1 MEFLSSA
8 VSLILGEKRK
18 VNEKMKVKMMIG
30 LAAVAV
36 ATVAG
41 ASTNYVEM
49 VAKNRNPVAVVRAM
63 SGDSEL
69 AEPAA
74 FRAALEAVDAAGKAD
89 WALQAVSRRCPLT
102 AKAVLGRCGHLTAK
116 ARADVLAK
124 CGYDAAN
131 KSVELTPGEAG
142 YANYALLS
150 ASAGAVSPAAA
161 RNGILNSSVL
171 PVRRWIRAGGGSF
184 VGADGAKKVKAKLDE
199 LAKELNA
206 PRFGKAGAI
215 LKEIGI
221 EVEWEAVQARIPG
234 DTEVAEIRTK
244 LLDGETA
251 FSQGLQYRLC
261 AAMGVGGYNA
271 LVKEYNGK

>member
-1 MEFLSSA
+1 M
-8 VSLILGEKRK
+8 KT
-18 VNEKMKVKMMIG
+18 KMIMTV
-30 LAAVAV
+30 AAVAL

-41 ASTNYVEM
+41 ASTNYVEL
-49 VAKNRNPVAVVRAM
+49 VAKNRNPVATVRAM

-74 FRAALEAVDAAGKAD
+74 FRAVLEAVDAAAATGKVD
-89 WALQAVSRRCPLT
+89 WALQALSRRCPLT
-102 AKAVLGRCGHLTAK
+102 AKAVIGRCGHLTAK

-124 CGYDAAN
+124 CGYDAEN

-150 ASAGAVSPAAA
+150 ASAGAAAPTA
-161 RNGILNSSVL
+161 VRNGILNSSVL
-171 PVRRWIRAGGGSF
+171 PVRRWIRANGGSF
-184 VGADGAKKVKAKLDE
+184 VGANGAKQVKAKLDA

-206 PRFGKAGAI
+206 PRFGKAGEI

-221 EVEWEAVQARIPG
+221 DVEWEAIQARILG

-244 LLDGETA
+244 LLNGETA
-251 FSQGLQYRLC
+251 FLQGLQYRLC
-261 AAMGVGGYNA
+261 VALGVDGYNA
-271 LVKEYNGK
+271 FVREYNGK

>member
-1 MEFLSSA
+1 M
-8 VSLILGEKRK
+8 KT
-18 VNEKMKVKMMIG
+18 KMIMTV
-30 LAAVAV
+30 AAVAL

-41 ASTNYVEM
+41 ASTNYVEL
-49 VAKNRNPVAVVRAM
+49 VAKNRNPVATVRAM
-63 SGDSEL
+63 AGDSEL

-74 FRAALEAVDAAGKAD
+74 FRAVLEAVDTAAATGKVD
-89 WALQAVSRRCPLT
+89 WALQALSRRCPLT

-116 ARADVLAK
+116 ARADVLAN
-124 CGYDAAN
+124 CGYDADN

-150 ASAGAVSPAAA
+150 ASVGMAAPTAV
-161 RNGILNSSVL
+161 RNGILNSSIL
-171 PVRRWIRAGGGSF
+171 PVRRWIRAEGGTF
-184 VGADGAKKVKAKLDE
+184 VGKEGAKKVKAKLDE

-221 EVEWEAVQARIPG
+221 EVEWEAIQARILG

-244 LLDGETA
+244 LLNGETA
-251 FSQGLQYRLC
+251 FLQGLQYRLC
-261 AAMGVGGYNA
+261 VALGVDGYNA
-271 LVKEYNGK
+271 FVREYNGK

>member
-1 MEFLSSA
+1 M
-8 VSLILGEKRK
+8 
-18 VNEKMKVKMMIG
+18 KMIMTV
-30 LAAVAV
+30 AAVAL

-41 ASTNYVEM
+41 ASTNYVEFA
-49 VAKNRNPVAVVRAM
+49 VRHRNLVMTVQGM
-63 SGDSEL
+63 SRDSEL

-74 FRAALEAVDAAGKAD
+74 FRAALEAVDAAAATGKVD
-89 WALQAVSRRCPLT
+89 WALQALSRRCPLT
-102 AKAVLGRCGHLTAK
+102 AKAVIGRCGHLTAK
-116 ARADVLAK
+116 ARADVLAN
-124 CGYDAAN
+124 CGYDADN
-131 KSVELTPGEAG
+131 KSVELTSGEAG

-150 ASAGAVSPAAA
+150 ASAGAAVPAAA
-161 RNGILNSSVL
+161 RNGILNSAVL

-221 EVEWEAVQARIPG
+221 EVEWEAIQARILG

-244 LLDGETA
+244 LLNGETA
-251 FSQGLQYRLC
+251 FSQGLQYKLC
-261 AAMGVGGYNA
+261 VALGVDGYNA
-271 LVKEYNGK
+271 FVKEYNGK

>member
-1 MEFLSSA
+1 M
-8 VSLILGEKRK
+8 
-18 VNEKMKVKMMIG
+18 KMKMIMTV
-30 LAAVAV
+30 AAVAV

-41 ASTNYVEM
+41 ASTNYVEFA
-49 VAKNRNPVAVVRAM
+49 VRHRNLVMTVQGM
-63 SGDSEL
+63 SRDSEL

-74 FRAALEAVDAAGKAD
+74 FRAALETVDAAAATGKVE
-89 WALQAVSRRCPLT
+89 WALQALSRRCPLT
-102 AKAVLGRCGHLTAK
+102 AKAVIGRCGHLTAK

-124 CGYDAAN
+124 CGYDAEN

-150 ASAGAVSPAAA
+150 ASAGAAAPTAA
-161 RNGILNSSVL
+161 RNGILNSAVL

-221 EVEWEAVQARIPG
+221 EVEWEAIQARILG
-234 DTEVAEIRTK
+234 DTEVADVRTK
-244 LLDGETA
+244 LLNGETA

-261 AAMGVGGYNA
+261 VALGVDGYNA
-271 LVKEYNGK
+271 FVREYNGK